1 MEQFRHIGEVL
12 GSIRALMVFRE
23 EIRINPRQ
31 CQLLFDA
38 FEAAFAGVSYEIR
51 QNLRLDEKQTKWM
64 PLEQP
69 LKELH
74 RVFREGEQ
82 YIHQCLEPKDWWG
95 RSIFLTQSADCV
107 EHHLHNLLCSIPV
120 ILEAIENIGEVTG
133 DGHEDIHRRRVV
145 FTKKCEKEWM
155 EPKLF
160 RHRFGDLYLVSKEMC
175 KRIDVV
181 AKEDKW
187 ALLETID
194 DMRSSL
200 SKQENRLAELLKS
213 PRGKIHP
220 ISMLTSSPDYQFRR
234 RLGASSH
241 LKEIHWMGERF
252 ALKHVFCDVEQLMPE
267 TSLLSSLTH
276 PNVLHYMYCFSDE
289 EKKECYMVMELMNK
303 DLSSYIKEI
312 FCARRKFPFPL
323 SHTVNIMLQIA
334 RGMEYLH
341 SKKIYHG
348 DLKPSN
354 ILVKTKNS
362 SSSDAYVHVK
372 IAGLAQSAAK
382 VPSSPATGKDPC
394 IWYAPEVLSD
404 QEQQIEAGNVKKYTE
419 KADVYSFGMI
429 CFELLTGKVPFEEG
443 HLQGDKMSKNIRLG
457 ERPLFPFPSPK
468 FLTNLTK
475 KCWLADP
482 NQRPS
487 FSSICRILRYIKRFM
502 IMNPDNGQSDPPSPP
517 LDYFD
522 IETNL
527 SKKFDGWERR
537 ELLQVYDIPFE
548 MYAYRVIERERASVK
563 YKEENFISSSDA
575 SLSGE
580 ENRLPAVIQEDALSL
595 SVTSSSSGSVKSA
608 GNLISN
614 GNKKTL
620 LRKVEI
626 NPRTSKPI
634 GKHNV
639 KLKLE
644 AQSQS
649 PPPRLLSNGRGMR
662 LKSENRLQAIK
673 QVAMSPLRYPVRR
686 KKSGHASD
694 SDI

>member
-1 MEQFRHIGEVL
+1 
-12 GSIRALMVFRE
+12 MVFRE

-38 FEAAFAGVSYEIR
+38 FEAAFANVADEMR
-51 QNLRLDEKQTKWM
+51 QNLRLDEKQTKWK

-74 RVFREGEQ
+74 RVFREGEH
-82 YIHQCLEPKDWWG
+82 YIRQCLEPKDWWG

-107 EHHLHNLLCSIPV
+107 DHHLYDLLCSIPV
-120 ILEAIENIGEVTG
+120 ILETIENIGEVTG
-133 DGHEDIHRRRVV
+133 EGHDDVHRRGVV
-145 FTKKCEKEWM
+145 FTKKYEKEWM
-155 EPKLF
+155 EPKYF
-160 RHRFGDLYLVSKEMC
+160 RHRFGKLYLVSQEMC
-175 KRIDVV
+175 RRIDVA

-187 ALLETID
+187 VLLETID

-200 SKQENRLAELLKS
+200 SKHENRLAELLKS
-213 PRGKIHP
+213 PRGKILP
-220 ISMLTSSPDYQFRR
+220 VSTLTSSPDYQFRR
-234 RLGASSH
+234 RLGTSSH
-241 LKEIHWMGERF
+241 LKEIHWLGESF

-267 TSLLSSLTH
+267 ISLLSSLTH

-289 EKKECYMVMELMNK
+289 EKKECFMVMELMNR

-312 FCARRKFPFPL
+312 FCPRRKVPLPL

-341 SKKIYHG
+341 TKKIYHG

-362 SSSDAYVHVK
+362 SSSDPYVHVK
-372 IAGLAQSAAK
+372 VAGLGQSATK
-382 VPSSPATGKDPC
+382 VPLNPASGTDPC

-404 QEQQIEAGNVKKYTE
+404 QEQQFEAGNAKKYTE

-429 CFELLTGKVPFEEG
+429 CFELLTGKIPFEEG
-443 HLQGDKMSKNIRLG
+443 HLQGDKMSRNIRLG

-475 KCWLADP
+475 KCWHGDP

-487 FSSICRILRYIKRFM
+487 FSSICRMLRYIKRFM
-502 IMNPDNGQSDPPSPP
+502 IMNPENGQPDQPSPP
-517 LDYFD
+517 FDYFD
-522 IETNL
+522 IEMNL
-527 SKKFDGWERR
+527 SKKFEGWERR
-537 ELLQVYDIPFE
+537 ELLSVYDIPFE
-548 MYAYRVIERERASVK
+548 MYAYRVTERERISVSH
-563 YKEENFISSSDA
+563 KEKNSD
-575 SLSGE
+575 SGSDVSHSGE
-580 ENRLPAVIQEDALSL
+580 EIKFPVVVQEDGSSL
-595 SVTSSSSGSVKSA
+595 SVTSSSSSSVKSA
-608 GNLISN
+608 GNVISSSH
-614 GNKKTL
+614 KKAL

-626 NPRTSKPI
+626 KQQTSKQI
-634 GKHNV
+634 GNHNM
-639 KLKLE
+639 KLKL
-644 AQSQS
+644 QVQS
-649 PPPRLLSNGRGMR
+649 PPPHLLSNRRGMR
-662 LKSENRLQAIK
+662 LKSESRLQTIK
-673 QVAMSPLRYPVRR
+673 HSTMSPLRYPVRR